1 MSKWKDGVVLRTAPG
16 AKKIKKRRA
25 HPSWLARAWYVVVEL
40 PKKTVVWDRK
50 YIIANSLWLPND
62 VGSCSTWWGVWNS
75 FTYVWK
81 CFTLPLEVGIDN
93 PETDDSY
100 INILAIGTLDKEI
113 FLDMFAEFRQVTM
126 EVKSYQKNYSK
137 KMEILLGSFIETWLE
152 SNEREEF
159 YESPYREF
167 LAK

>member
-1 MSKWKDGVVLRTAPG
+1 MLLLSFQKKPLYETENILQIVCGCQMMSDLVVHDGAFGTPLHMFGSALRFLCNPHA
-16 AKKIKKRRA
+16 
-25 HPSWLARAWYVVVEL
+25 
-40 PKKTVVWDRK
+40 
-50 YIIANSLWLPND
+50 
-62 VGSCSTWWGVWNS
+62 
-75 FTYVWK
+75 
-81 CFTLPLEVGIDN
+81 LEVGIDN

-137 KMEILLGSFIETWLE
+137 KMEILLGSFIETWLK